1 MTARAQARD
10 PWVRRFA
17 RSVRDAWAWA
27 RSRHLPALL
36 SVVALVLLLI
46 AERNLLKEVL
56 HAQEGLRDA
65 LGELKLTVNDELGA
79 ARKALEDTQVLE
91 NDIRGRL
98 DIVHGKE
105 LNDVP
110 VLARALKDALD
121 AGVGR
126 ARDVASALGAGGDS
140 ATRPGGQASMQAELA
155 SLTADLSEIHRRI
168 SELGQRANEA
178 ELALGGGT
186 DGGVRGFPNVQA
198 QASRIAQ
205 RLSEAEAVMFARDT
219 AGGADAGLVSSAR
232 VSQTGRPSE
241 PFPRCTRGQRK
252 SPLDSTGALPGSSAR
267 EGRRSSLTSSG
278 SCATSRPGFSR
289 SRPGSTEWTRGCGCR
304 RRYPTGEPLPPTRA
318 LRRCPPPRSEPLT
331 DGSPAFDAPGAGQAV
346 DRAAL
351 ATRTS

>member
-1 MTARAQARD
+1 M
-10 PWVRRFA
+10 RRFA
-17 RSVRDAWAWA
+17 WAVRDAWAWA

-36 SVVALVLLLI
+36 SVVALLLLLI

-79 ARKALEDTQVLE
+79 ARKALEDTRVLE

-110 VLARALKDALD
+110 VLARALKEALD

-126 ARDVASALGAGGDS
+126 ARDIASVLGAGGDS
-140 ATRPGGQASMQAELA
+140 ATRPGARASMQAELA
-155 SLTADLSEIHRRI
+155 SLTADLAELHRRMG
-168 SELGQRANEA
+168 ELGQRANEA
-178 ELALGGGT
+178 ELALGSGT

-219 AGGADAGLVSSAR
+219 AGGADAGLVSLAR
-232 VSQTGRPSE
+232 VSAAGRPGN
-241 PFPRCTRGQRK
+241 PFP
-252 SPLDSTGALPGSSAR
+252 PLYARAKEISLGLDRSSAR
-267 EGRRSSLTSSG
+267 LFGEGGPQEFPDLAVKLRDLQARLQSFQARLD
-278 SCATSRPGFSR
+278 RMD
-289 SRPGSTEWTRGCGCR
+289 E
-304 RRYPTGEPLPPTRA
+304 A
-318 LRRCPPPRSEPLT
+318 LRAQETAPHR
-331 DGSPAFDAPGAGQAV
+331 GASPADAGTAKVPSSTPQ
-346 DRAAL
+346 
-351 ATRTS
+351 